1 MNRPKSSRSKNLL
14 LAGLLAAAVLLLL
27 QFTSPE
33 IPNPP
38 ATGPITGPDSVIA
51 IFQHACYDCHSNESN
66 IRWYDKIAPVSW
78 KVAADVAEARQHLNF
93 SQWDSLS
100 HGEQLSKL
108 WYITNMVDQ
117 GRMPLPSYTAVHP
130 SARVTEDEINILK
143 RYVTALT
150 NQPKPAVAKTAS
162 HTAAKPATT
171 PMSLNGI
178 PYSDE
183 YKNWKVIATT
193 NRFDNG
199 TMRLIYGNDI
209 AVKAL
214 EKNTINPWPDGAK
227 IAKVVWDKQPADSLG
242 NVHAGNFNNIQWMIR
257 DSKKFR
263 DTGGWGYARFSTPQL
278 IPYGKAITFEV
289 ECYQCHK
296 LASSQGFVF
305 DIPTKQHPTL

>member
-1 MNRPKSSRSKNLL
+1 MKRPARSRSKTLL
-14 LAGLLAAAVLLLL
+14 MAGSLVAVAILLL
-27 QFTSPE
+27 QFTSPK

-38 ATGPITGPDSVIA
+38 VTGPFAGPDSVTT

-78 KVAADVAEARQHLNF
+78 KVAADVTEAREHLNF

-100 HGEQLSKL
+100 RGEQLSKL
-108 WYITNMVDQ
+108 WYIVNMVDQ

-130 SARVTEDEINILK
+130 GARVTEEEINTLK
-143 RYVTALT
+143 HYVTALT
-150 NQPKPAVAKTAS
+150 NQPKPTVIQPAAHMTAVPVT
-162 HTAAKPATT
+162 KPPT
-171 PMSLNGI
+171 SLNGI
-178 PYSDE
+178 AYFDD
-183 YKNWKVIATT
+183 YKTWKVIAST

-214 EKNTINPWPDGAK
+214 EKNTINPWPDGAR
-227 IAKVVWDKQPADSLG
+227 IAKVVWDKQPVDSLG
-242 NVHAGNFNNIQWMIR
+242 NVHAGKFNNVQLMIR

-263 DTGGWGYARFSTPQL
+263 ETGGWGYARFNTPQL

-296 LASSQGFVF
+296 LASSNGFVF
-305 DIPTKQHPTL
+305 DIPTKE

>member
-1 MNRPKSSRSKNLL
+1 MKRLTRSRSKALL
-14 LAGLLAAAVLLLL
+14 LAGSLIAVAILLL

-38 ATGPITGPDSVIA
+38 VTGPLAGPDSVTT

-66 IRWYDKIAPVSW
+66 IRWYDKVAPVSW
-78 KVAADVAEARQHLNF
+78 KVAADVAEARGHLNF

-108 WYITNMVDQ
+108 WYIVNMVDQ

-130 SARVTEDEINILK
+130 SARVTDEEINTLK

-150 NQPKPAVAKTAS
+150 NKPKPTVIKPVA
-162 HTAAKPATT
+162 HTTAKPSAKQAAPT
-171 PMSLNGI
+171 SINGI
-178 PYSDE
+178 AYFDD
-183 YKNWKVIATT
+183 YKNWKVIAST

-227 IAKVVWDKQPADSLG
+227 IVKVVWDKQPVDSVG
-242 NVHAGNFNNIQWMIR
+242 NVHAGKFNNVQLMIR

-263 DTGGWGYARFSTPQL
+263 ETGGWGYARFNTPQL
-278 IPYGKAITFEV
+278 IPYGKAITFAV

-296 LASSQGFVF
+296 LASSNGFVF
-305 DIPTKQHPTL
+305 DIPTKE

>member
-1 MNRPKSSRSKNLL
+1 MKRLTRSRSKTLL
-14 LAGLLAAAVLLLL
+14 LAGSLVAVAILLL

-33 IPNPP
+33 IVNPP
-38 ATGPITGPDSVIA
+38 VTGPFAGPDSVTT

-78 KVAADVAEARQHLNF
+78 KVAADVAEAREHLNF

-108 WYITNMVDQ
+108 WYIVNMVDQ

-130 SARVTEDEINILK
+130 SARVTDEEINTLK

-150 NQPKPAVAKTAS
+150 NQPKPAVIKPVT
-162 HTAAKPATT
+162 HTPATRSAKSAA
-171 PMSLNGI
+171 PISLNGI
-178 PYSDE
+178 TYFDD
-183 YKNWKVIATT
+183 YKIWKVIAST

-199 TMRLIYGNDI
+199 TMRLVYGNDI

-214 EKNTINPWPDGAK
+214 EKNTINPWPDGAR
-227 IAKVVWDKQPADSLG
+227 IVKVVWDKLPVDSVG
-242 NVHAGNFNNIQWMIR
+242 NVHAGKFNNVQLMIR

-263 DTGGWGYARFSTPQL
+263 ETGGWGYARFSTPQL
-278 IPYGKAITFEV
+278 IPYGKTITAAV
-289 ECYQCHK
+289 ECYECHK
-296 LASSQGFVF
+296 LASSNGFVF
-305 DIPTKQHPTL
+305 DIPTKE

>member
-1 MNRPKSSRSKNLL
+1 MKRLTRSRSRTLL
-14 LAGLLAAAVLLLL
+14 IAGSLIAVAILLL

-38 ATGPITGPDSVIA
+38 VTGRFAGPDSVTT

-78 KVAADVAEARQHLNF
+78 KVAADVAEAREHLNF

-108 WYITNMVDQ
+108 WYIVNMVDQ
-117 GRMPLPSYTAVHP
+117 GHMPLPSYVAVHP
-130 SARVTEDEINILK
+130 SARVTEEEINTLK
-143 RYVTALT
+143 HYVTALT
-150 NQPKPAVAKTAS
+150 NRPKPTTTKPAVHTTAVPV
-162 HTAAKPATT
+162 TQPATPT
-171 PMSLNGI
+171 SLNGI
-178 PYSDE
+178 TYFDD
-183 YKNWKVIATT
+183 YKSWKVIAST

-214 EKNTINPWPDGAK
+214 EKNTINPWPDGAR
-227 IAKVVWDKQPADSLG
+227 IVKVVWDKQPVDSVG
-242 NVHAGNFNNIQWMIR
+242 NVHAGKFNNVQLMIR

-263 DTGGWGYARFSTPQL
+263 ETGGWGYARFNTPQL

-296 LASSQGFVF
+296 LASSNGFVF
-305 DIPTKQHPTL
+305 DIPSKK